1 MIHWHLCQGGHRLR
15 SSLTQ
20 HGVSRGALNFR
31 WEFEVVCTIVKNQ
44 DGVVYN
50 IIGLCLRLTF
60 DVAHHPVTNDITSV
74 SSTQLDMLRFYWIH
88 ESNDLDLYIYN
99 RSCWEIF
106 TISKIICIHDIDNRS
121 IYRYIYRI
129 YMYIGLGLSSAIAIL
144 RSGFIRC
151 CQMALRVV
159 EDGLLHG
166 GPPCSSW
173 IWINK
178 GTSLRSRDRLYGDEQ
193 QPSVRLSNLTFGIKQ
208 F

>member
-1 MIHWHLCQGGHRLR
+1 MIDEPSVFFIVTWYLQPCAQWHKSWSIDISAKVVIAFDRPWP
-15 SSLTQ
+15 SM
-20 HGVSRGALNFR
+20 GVSREVLNFR
-31 WEFEVVCTIVKNQ
+31 WEFEVVCTIVKNPRWCC
-44 DGVVYN
+44 VYN

-121 IYRYIYRI
+121 IYRYIYQI

-166 GPPCSSW
+166 GP
-173 IWINK
+173 
-178 GTSLRSRDRLYGDEQ
+178 TLLFMDMDQ
-193 QPSVRLSNLTFGIKQ
+193 
-208 F
+208 

>member
-20 HGVSRGALNFR
+20 HGVSRGVLNFR

-121 IYRYIYRI
+121 IYRYIPDLHVYWTRPI
-129 YMYIGLGLSSAIAIL
+129 FCHRYT
-144 RSGFIRC
+144 
-151 CQMALRVV
+151 QERVHP
-159 EDGLLHG
+159 LLPNGVTRG
-166 GPPCSSW
+166 GRW
-173 IWINK
+173 TITWRA
-178 GTSLRSRDRLYGDEQ
+178 TLLFMDMDQ
-193 QPSVRLSNLTFGIKQ
+193 
-208 F
+208 